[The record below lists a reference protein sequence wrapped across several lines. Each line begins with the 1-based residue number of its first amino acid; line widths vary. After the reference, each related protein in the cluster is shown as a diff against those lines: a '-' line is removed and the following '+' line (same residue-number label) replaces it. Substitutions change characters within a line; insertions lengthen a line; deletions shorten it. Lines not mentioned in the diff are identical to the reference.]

1 MFWPFWYIIHI
12 QQNEEENSEEEE
24 QQQEK
29 ERANESD
36 TNEFNDEDVEQ
47 EAPPDKTPLKRKIV
61 TKPHEERN
69 VPLSQL

>member
-1 MFWPFWYIIHI
+1 MFWTSWYIIHTTAKWK
-12 QQNEEENSEEEE
+12 ENSEEKE

-47 EAPPDKTPLKRKIV
+47 EAPPDKTPLRRKIV
-61 TKPHEERN
+61 TKAHEKRN
-69 VPLSQL
+69 VPRS